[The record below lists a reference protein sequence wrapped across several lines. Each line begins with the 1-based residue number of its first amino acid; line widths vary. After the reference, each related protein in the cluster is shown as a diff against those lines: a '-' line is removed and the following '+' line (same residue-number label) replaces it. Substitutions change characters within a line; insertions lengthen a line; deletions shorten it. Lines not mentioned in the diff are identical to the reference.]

1 MSRDTRTRS
10 RFGSVPAGSFQGR
23 YNGVDIG
30 PFYNADHDI
39 SFNRGICFDSHGR
52 PPTDS
57 SLGIHKSDF
66 SKLGTVNGVYAGGN
80 PTWNGVAVEY
90 YPQYIRYAG
99 ETHLSLPSMP
109 SAAASVADLLARTSP
124 SRPEYA
130 PLTMLQDLVDVPKM
144 LHEAGNFFKRGRGGK
159 FRAPSLK
166 DGASAYLGG
175 LFGWVPLVEDI
186 TKVLE
191 VHEHIDKRVQELKRL
206 YSSKGLKR
214 RIRLGTWGNASVTF
228 PVMESYPVLFIAT
241 ALSTQTVAERWG
253 TVRWNPADTFPGYSP
268 DNAEIIQ
275 RARDA
280 VGGIT
285 TEGTFQGAWEVLPW
299 TWLSDW
305 GTNVKNYVL
314 AHSNTVPATP
324 SHVNVMTKTTTI
336 RRPTV
341 LSITP
346 GYEWH
351 PESYTYIS
359 KERYVG
365 SAALDAHIPML
376 DMSRLS
382 ILAALAI
389 QRLRR

>member
-1 MSRDTRTRS
+1 MTRNTRTRS
-10 RFGSVPAGSFQGR
+10 RFGSVPSGSFQGR

-30 PFYNADHDI
+30 PFSNADHDI
-39 SFNRGICFDSHGR
+39 SFNRSICFDSSGS
-52 PPTDS
+52 PVVDS
-57 SLGIHKSDF
+57 SLGIHSSDF
-66 SKLGTVNGVYAGGN
+66 SKLGTVHGVYAGGN
-80 PTWNGVAVEY
+80 PTWSGVAVDY

-99 ETHLSLPSMP
+99 ETHLSLPDMP
-109 SAAASVADLLARTSP
+109 SAAGSIADLLARTSP

-130 PLTMLQDLVDVPKM
+130 PLTLLQDLVDVPKM
-144 LHEAGNFFKRGRGGK
+144 LQEAGNFFKRGRGGK

-166 DGASAYLGG
+166 ENASAYLGV
-175 LFGWVPLVEDI
+175 LFGWAPLVEDI

-191 VHEHIDKRVQELKRL
+191 VHEHIDKRVQELRRL
-206 YSSKGLKR
+206 YSEKGLKR
-214 RIRLGTWGNASVTF
+214 RIRLGTWGNAAVSF
-228 PVMESYPVLFIAT
+228 PVMESYPVLFIST
-241 ALSTQTVAERWG
+241 ALSTQTRAERWG
-253 TVRWNPADTFPGYSP
+253 TVRWRPANTFAGYSP

-275 RARDA
+275 RAKDA

-314 AHSNTVPATP
+314 SHSNTVPATP
-324 SHVNVMTKTTTI
+324 TSVNVMTRTTTI

-341 LSITP
+341 LSITD

-351 PESYTYIS
+351 PESYTYTS

-365 SAALDAHIPML
+365 SAALDAHMPML

-382 ILAALAI
+382 ILEALFI
-389 QRLRR
+389 QRLKR